1 MNAPHG
7 NILVERILD
16 DNAKRRVLEDK
27 DILRVNISAEIA
39 SDVENIAYGIL
50 SPLKGFLSR
59 EDFISVIKR
68 GRLSNDLPWTIP
80 IVLDVDSSI
89 AKSMKDAKDVL
100 LSCNGRS
107 IALMQVDEYY
117 SYDKIEMARSVYQTT
132 DPSHPGVAKTFSMH
146 DTLVSGEVYLIDSM
160 PIDGRLSKYRLTPRQ
175 CRSIFASKGWKSI
188 VGFQTRN
195 IPHLAHEMLQKSV
208 LNFFDALLVN
218 PLIGK
223 KKPGDAKDEVIVEAY
238 EVLIENYYP
247 KDRVLF
253 ATLHTEMRYAGPK
266 EAIHHAIMRKNLG
279 CTHFIVGRDHAGV
292 GSFYKPFAAQEI
304 FKEYPDLGIEPIFF
318 PAFFYC
324 KRCMGIVSERMCP
337 HDSSFRL
344 ELSGTKLRSM
354 ISRGERPSELLMRPE
369 VVDVIMRYKEPFV
382 T

>member
-7 NILVERILD
+7 NILVESILD

-89 AKSMKDAKDVL
+89 AKSMKDSKDVL

-132 DPSHPGVAKTFSMH
+132 DPSHPGVAKT
-146 DTLVSGEVYLIDSM
+146 Y
-160 PIDGRLSKYRLTPRQ
+160 
-175 CRSIFASKGWKSI
+175 AKSI
-188 VGFQTRN
+188 
-195 IPHLAHEMLQKSV
+195 
-208 LNFFDALLVN
+208 
-218 PLIGK
+218 
-223 KKPGDAKDEVIVEAY
+223 
-238 EVLIENYYP
+238 NYYP
-247 KDRVLF
+247 LTIVNTKPISLSISKHNLLILEPCINILVHRSVTCLLF
-253 ATLHTEMRYAGPK
+253 RY
-266 EAIHHAIMRKNLG
+266 
-279 CTHFIVGRDHAGV
+279 
-292 GSFYKPFAAQEI
+292 SKP
-304 FKEYPDLGIEPIFF
+304 
-318 PAFFYC
+318 
-324 KRCMGIVSERMCP
+324 
-337 HDSSFRL
+337 
-344 ELSGTKLRSM
+344 
-354 ISRGERPSELLMRPE
+354 
-369 VVDVIMRYKEPFV
+369 
-382 T
+382 

>member
-1 MNAPHG
+1 MNTPHG
-7 NILVERILD
+7 NRLVERVLD
-16 DNAKRRVLEDK
+16 KNAKRRVLEDK
-27 DILRVNISAEIA
+27 DIPKVNISAEIA

-50 SPLKGFLSR
+50 SPLEGFLGKD
-59 EDFISVIKR
+59 DFISVIKR

-80 IVLDVDSSI
+80 IVLDVDPTI

-100 LSCNGRS
+100 LSCNGRT

-117 SYDKIEMARSVYQTT
+117 TYDKIEMARSVYQTT
-132 DPSHPGVAKTFSMH
+132 DPSHPGVAKVLAMH
-146 DTLVSGEVYLIDSM
+146 DTLVAGKVYLIEGL
-160 PIDGRLSKYRLTPRQ
+160 PIDSRLSKYRLTPIQ
-175 CRSIFASKGWKSI
+175 CRSIFASKGWKNI

-208 LNFFDALLVN
+208 LNFFDALFIN

-324 KRCMGIVSERMCP
+324 KRCMGIVSEKMCP
-337 HDSSFRL
+337 HDPSFRL

-354 ISRGERPSELLMRPE
+354 ISKGERPSELLMRPE
-369 VVDVIMRYKEPFV
+369 VIDVIMRYKEPFV